1 MQLALPSLSCPPP
14 GNSAERRND
23 FRGVACNGTRT
34 VSALAQTIEAP
45 ASPSL
50 DYALVVDLASASD
63 LGSGLARV
71 LSRARLASGAA
82 RVEWWE
88 SEQFVAA
95 DGLGGGRRRR
105 FELGTVGA
113 FVFYGGNL
121 DYELAAGLQALAP
134 PLRRMRADETLA
146 EKAGELLR
154 RNVALEEFA
163 GLVAHELKT
172 PLHEALLADD
182 ASEQLHEALDLVDAL
197 LRTARDARPLDAVE
211 SPVDCLESV
220 VRDLRARAADLEITF
235 DLAAPLPITVGALR
249 IILRNFLTN
258 ALAAGAR
265 HVHVAT
271 LDSRTLV
278 VDDDGVGPAE
288 DGYESGSGL
297 GLELSRRIARTFGA
311 RIELV
316 PRPHGG
322 ARAMLAFGEPR

>member
-1 MQLALPSLSCPPP
+1 
-14 GNSAERRND
+14 
-23 FRGVACNGTRT
+23 VACNGNRT

-45 ASPSL
+45 VSPPL
-50 DYALVVDLASASD
+50 DYALVLDLATASD

-71 LSRARLASGAA
+71 LSRARLAAGAA

-88 SEQFVAA
+88 GDEFVAA
-95 DGLGGGRRRR
+95 DGLRTGRWRR
-105 FELGTVGA
+105 FDLGTFGA

-121 DYELAAGLQALAP
+121 DFRLAAGLQALLP
-134 PLRRMRADETLA
+134 LLRRMRADETLA
-146 EKAGELLR
+146 RKAGELLR
-154 RNVALEEFA
+154 RNEALDEFA

-172 PLHEALLADD
+172 PLHEALLAED
-182 ASEQLHEALDLVDAL
+182 ASEPLHEALDLVDAL
-197 LRTARDARPLDAVE
+197 LRTARDARRLDAFE

-220 VRDLRARAADLEITF
+220 VRDLGSRLAALEITF
-235 DLAAPLPITVGALR
+235 DLATSLPITVGALR

-271 LDSRTLV
+271 LDSLTLV

-297 GLELSRRIARTFGA
+297 GLELCRRIAGTFGA
-311 RIELV
+311 RIELTS
-316 PRPHGG
+316 RPHGG
-322 ARAMLAFGEPR
+322 TRALLAFGEPR